1 MLSCKEVATR
11 ASALI
16 DGELS
21 TWEALQMRLHLAM
34 CKGCERFV
42 GQVRT
47 QVRTTR
53 DLTRIAAAQQ
63 MLDEADDGRISAIL
77 SALHEGKQQ
86 GG

>member
-21 TWEALQMRLHLAM
+21 TWQTLQMRLHLAM
-34 CKGCERFV
+34 CNGCERFI
-42 GQVRT
+42 GQM
-47 QVRTTR
+47 RTTR
-53 DLTRIAAAQQ
+53 DLTESLPAADAQP
-63 MLDEADDGRISAIL
+63 DSERISAIL
-77 SALHEGKQQ
+77 SQLHEGNQQ

>member
-21 TWEALQMRLHLAM
+21 TWQALQMRLHLAM
-34 CKGCERFV
+34 CKGCERFI
-42 GQVRT
+42 GQM
-47 QVRTTR
+47 RTTR
-53 DLTRIAAAQQ
+53 DLTESLPAAEVQG
-63 MLDEADDGRISAIL
+63 EADQGRISAIL
-77 SALHEGKQQ
+77 SQLHEGKQE

>member
-21 TWEALQMRLHLAM
+21 TWQALQMRLHLAM
-34 CKGCERFV
+34 CKGCERFI
-42 GQVRT
+42 GQM
-47 QVRTTR
+47 RTTR
-53 DLTRIAAAQQ
+53 DLTESLPVTDAQG
-63 MLDEADDGRISAIL
+63 EVDDDRISAIL
-77 SALHEGKQQ
+77 SQLHEGKQK

>member
-21 TWEALQMRLHLAM
+21 TWQALRMRLHLAM
-34 CKGCERFV
+34 CKGCERFI
-42 GQVRT
+42 GQM
-47 QVRTTR
+47 RTTR
-53 DLTRIAAAQQ
+53 DLTEGPPLADTPR
-63 MLDEADDGRISAIL
+63 EADDDRIDAIL
-77 SALHEGKQQ
+77 SQLHEEKQQ

>member
-1 MLSCKEVATR
+1 MLSCQEVATR

-21 TWEALQMRLHLAM
+21 TWEGLQMRLHLAM
-34 CKGCERFV
+34 CKGCERFI
-42 GQVRT
+42 G

-53 DLTRIAAAQQ
+53 DLTENLTAA
-63 MLDEADDGRISAIL
+63 DTHEEADDGRISEIL
-77 SALHEGKQQ
+77 SKLHEEKKQ